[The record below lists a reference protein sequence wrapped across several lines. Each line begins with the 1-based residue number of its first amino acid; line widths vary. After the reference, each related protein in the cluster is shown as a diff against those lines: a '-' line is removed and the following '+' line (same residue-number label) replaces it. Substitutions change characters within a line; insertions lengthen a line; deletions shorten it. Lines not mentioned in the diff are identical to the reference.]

1 MAYPDSILHN
11 VSSPARYTGGEWN
24 SIVKEWETTEVKVA
38 LAYPDIY
45 EIGMSN
51 LALPVLYELLNK
63 QSGVLAERVYAP
75 WVDMEAAMREA
86 NIPLLSLE
94 SKKPIAK
101 FDILGFSLGYELT
114 YTNVLNML
122 DLSGMPTLAQE
133 RNESHPV
140 VIAGGSCALNPEPMA
155 DFIDLFVIGE
165 GEEAILRLI
174 ETFQRWK
181 REGGKREDLL
191 CQLATISGI
200 YVPSLYYVDYHH
212 DDSVASIMPKTP
224 TVKPSIRRCI
234 VAELPP
240 GVTRPVVPY
249 LEVVHDRGAV
259 EIQRGCSRGC
269 RFCQAGM
276 IYRPRRQ
283 RSLEEVA
290 ATVGQLVTNC
300 GYSEVSL
307 VSLSTSDYP
316 DIDKLVNTLVRR
328 YRDYPLTLSLPSLRI
343 DSFSV
348 KLMDSLRFA
357 KKPGL
362 TLAPEA
368 GSERLRQVINKT
380 IADEQILDTVNTAL
394 GKGWTNFK
402 FYFMAGLPTESI
414 EDIEGI
420 VHLVNQIRRLKKGC
434 QPRIKLSISTFVPKA
449 HTPFQWVAQN
459 SQEELQLKYEILKRD
474 LRSMRTPLSW
484 GDPKAGLLE
493 TVLSRGDRRMG
504 RVIHRAWQL
513 GCTFDAW
520 SERFNYEKWLQ
531 AFDENGI
538 APDFYAYRNRPLDE
552 LLPWSHID
560 IGVSPAFLKQEYKRT
575 FEGINTPDCSQ
586 GKCNACGLE
595 KWQSFCQRKYK
606 EQG

>member
-1 MAYPDSILHN
+1 
-11 VSSPARYTGGEWN
+11 RYTGGEWN
-24 SIVKEWETTEVKVA
+24 SVVKEWETTKVKVA
-38 LAYPDIY
+38 LAYPDLY

-51 LALPVLYELLNK
+51 LALPILYDLVNK
-63 QSGVLAERVYAP
+63 QPDVLAERVYAP

-94 SKKPIAK
+94 SKQPLAN

-122 DLSGMPTLAQE
+122 DLAGIPTLAAE
-133 RNESHPV
+133 RRESHPL
-140 VIAGGSCALNPEPMA
+140 VIAGGSCTLNPEPMTE
-155 DFIDLFVIGE
+155 FIDLFVIGE
-165 GEEAILRLI
+165 GEEVILKLI

-181 REGGKREDLL
+181 REGGKREELL
-191 CQLATISGI
+191 CQLATIPGV
-200 YVPSLYYVDYHH
+200 YVPSLYQVDYHP
-212 DDSVASIMPKTP
+212 DGTIASITPKAP
-224 TVKPSIRRCI
+224 TTKPSVRRCI

-240 GVTRPVVPY
+240 VVTRPVVPY
-249 LEVVHDRGAV
+249 MEIIHDRGAV

-269 RFCQAGM
+269 RFCQAGI
-276 IYRPRRQ
+276 IYRPPRQ
-283 RSLEEVA
+283 RSISEVTEA
-290 ATVGQLVTNC
+290 IGQLVMNC

-316 DIDKLVNTLVRR
+316 DIDKLVNTLVER

-362 TLAPEA
+362 TFAPEA
-368 GSERLRQVINKT
+368 GSERLRQVINKMM
-380 IADEQILDTVNTAL
+380 ADEEILDTVATAL

-402 FYFMAGLPTESI
+402 FYFMVGLPTETI

-420 VHLVNQIRRLKKGC
+420 VHLVSRMRRLKKGG
-434 QPRIKLSISTFVPKA
+434 QPRIKLSVATFVPKA

-459 SQEELQLKYEILKRD
+459 GEEELQLKYGILQRG
-474 LRSMRTPLSW
+474 LRSLRTPLSW
-484 GDPKAGLLE
+484 GDPKVSLLE
-493 TVLSRGDRRMG
+493 TVLSRGDRRLG
-504 RVIHRAWQL
+504 RVIQRAWQL

-520 SERFNYEKWLQ
+520 TERFNYEKWLQ
-531 AFDENGI
+531 AFDEAGLD
-538 APDFYAYRNRPLDE
+538 PGFYAYRHRPLDE
-552 LLPWSHID
+552 LMPWSHID
-560 IGVSPAFLKQEYKRT
+560 VGVSPAFLKWEYQRT
-575 FEGINTPDCSQ
+575 FEGRETPDCRQ

-595 KWQSFCQRKYK
+595 QWQPMCQGKYK
-606 EQG
+606 GRG